1 LSPPWS
7 PRARLKPW
15 RLLNRGVYSNGIQT
29 TSTADRYRS
38 TYNPNPAAYHV
49 RLPIYLPRTPCLYKY
64 VVVDSFPRHLKG
76 YPLALA
82 PAAWAASLARL
93 DSVAFSFLS
102 ISSKIFLIHWCLC
115 ILGPCRL
122 PSEIKITYFKCL
134 KQNDELDI

>member
-1 LSPPWS
+1 LEHFFPFGAGVSERFVGNSIAGGIVIANPRLNGNWGSLSPPWS

-82 PAAWAASLARL
+82 PAA
-93 DSVAFSFLS
+93 
-102 ISSKIFLIHWCLC
+102 
-115 ILGPCRL
+115 
-122 PSEIKITYFKCL
+122 
-134 KQNDELDI
+134 